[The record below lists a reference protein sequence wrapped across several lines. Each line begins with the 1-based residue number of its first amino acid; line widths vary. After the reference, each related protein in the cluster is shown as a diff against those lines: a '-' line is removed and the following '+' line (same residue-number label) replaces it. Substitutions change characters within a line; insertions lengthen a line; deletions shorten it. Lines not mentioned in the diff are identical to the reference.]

1 MLTEL
6 RLQNFKPFAT
16 MQTVRLAPIT
26 LIYGPNSSGKSSLIQ
41 SLLLLKQ
48 TLEDGDHEPVLVA
61 RGPMTDLGSYE
72 ALIHGHDARLPLLL
86 GLTHALGSGVGEASA
101 RAYGQNGRV
110 AGLPPDA
117 ADEAACAHFGGATHR
132 SVDLRYGLALAPSAS
147 AGTRLGLLEEVR
159 VGLSDGAQAVSLDW
173 SRGSAPVALRRERV
187 ATHWHPRWVSEFGG
201 RAQFSLVSEA
211 SRASLLAAF
220 WRHPK
225 TIAALGGGPV
235 DAAVAAVWSRWLKEW
250 VAVSSFGFPS
260 DLDMPPPPAELAGR
274 ETAELARLL
283 AVMVSRAMEN
293 PFGSFG
299 QWLSYLGPLRSF
311 PERHYVVNSSALDSV
326 GKRGEHV
333 PQLLLRDVYA
343 LERVNAWFERM
354 QIRYAFEPVKLG
366 DATVGDI
373 TALKLHDQRSGL
385 TVTASD
391 VGFGIGQVLPLITEG
406 IISEGRVICV
416 EQPEI
421 HLHPRLQA
429 QLADFFIETSTSRWA
444 EPNQWILETHSEA
457 LMLRIQRRIREGRLD
472 PRQVAVHYVLP
483 VASGS
488 VVREMRLDRDGE
500 FLESWPEGFFE
511 ERFVDMFDTDGRE
524 G

>member
-61 RGPMTDLGSYE
+61 RGPMTDLGSFE
-72 ALIHGHDARLPLLL
+72 SLIHGHDARLPLRL
-86 GLTHALGSGVGEASA
+86 GLTHALGSGVGEAAS

-110 AGLPPDA
+110 ADLPA
-117 ADEAACAHFGGATHR
+117 EAATDATCAHFGGATHR
-132 SVDLRYGLALAPSAS
+132 SVDLRYGLGLAPAAA
-147 AGTRLGLLEEVR
+147 AGSRLGLLEEVR
-159 VGLSDGAQAVSLDW
+159 VGLTDGAQAVSLDW
-173 SRGSAPVALRRERV
+173 SRAAAPVTVRRQRV
-187 ATHWHPRWVSEFGG
+187 AAHWHPRWVSEFGG
-201 RAQFSLVSEA
+201 RAQFSLLSEA
-211 SRASLLAAF
+211 SRESLLAAF

-225 TIAALGGGPV
+225 TVAALGDRPV
-235 DAAVAAVWSRWLKEW
+235 EAAAAAVWSRWLKEW

-260 DLDMPPPPAELAGR
+260 ELDLPPPPAELEGSA
-274 ETAELARLL
+274 TAELARLL
-283 AVMVSRAMEN
+283 AVLVSRAMEN

-354 QIRYAFEPVKLG
+354 QIRYFFEPVQLG

-373 TALKLHDQRSGL
+373 TALKLHDRRSGL